1 MMTGL
6 PGDRKRGTETTS
18 ISFTGGRS
26 KATPVFSPE
35 AARTQ
40 GKRSVLKYSSP
51 LSQARNAIVAPASCS
66 ASSLQAAAR

>member
-6 PGDRKRGTETTS
+6 PAIENEARRRPPFRLLADARKRRQ
-18 ISFTGGRS
+18 SFLLKPRT
-26 KATPVFSPE
+26 
-35 AARTQ
+35 TQ

-51 LSQARNAIVAPASCS
+51 LPQARNAIAAPASCS